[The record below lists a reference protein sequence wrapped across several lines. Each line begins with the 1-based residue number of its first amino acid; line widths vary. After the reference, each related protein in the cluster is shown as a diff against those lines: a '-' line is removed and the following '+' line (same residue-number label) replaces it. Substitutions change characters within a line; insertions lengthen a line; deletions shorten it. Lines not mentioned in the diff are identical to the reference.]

1 MLKDEIKDKKTEET
15 EGECKFCRQM
25 MAIKALP
32 EWDQDK
38 KNELATELCNCTDA
52 RVYAE
57 RKKRQEKA
65 EAIIVKTFKN
75 TPKMQIT
82 DPAIETLKRGVA
94 CMIQCE
100 FDTLQL
106 KCGAVTATITKPA
119 PGKILIKGSRKEEAG
134 GEVE

>member
-1 MLKDEIKDKKTEET
+1 MLD
-15 EGECKFCRQM
+15 
-25 MAIKALP
+25 
-32 EWDQDK
+32 
-38 KNELATELCNCTDA
+38 ELATEMCNCTEA
-52 RVYAE
+52 KVYSV
-57 RKKRQEKA
+57 RKKRLERA
-65 EAIIVKTFKN
+65 EQIIEKTFKG
-75 TPKMQIT
+75 TPKMQLT
-82 DPAIETLKRGVA
+82 DPAVETLKRGVA

>member
-32 EWDQDK
+32 EWDQDT
-38 KNELATELCNCTDA
+38 KNELATELCSCKDA
-52 RVYAE
+52 KIYSG
-57 RKKRQEKA
+57 RKKRLEKA

-82 DPAIETLKRGVA
+82 DPAVETLKRGVA
-94 CMIQCE
+94 CMIQHE
-100 FDTLQL
+100 FDVMQV
-106 KCGAVTATITKPA
+106 KCGGVTATITMA
-119 PGKILIKGSRKEEAG
+119 GDGKIHIKGSRKEEAG